1 MVRRK
6 ARTRPTASPMKPKPS
21 WPATMPTNMEL
32 AASDLSR
39 SLCAYTSAMDT
50 IARLMFTML

>member
-1 MVRRK
+1 M
-6 ARTRPTASPMKPKPS
+6 ASPMKPKPS